1 MIKAV
6 VFDLDDTL
14 ISEKEYVLSGFKTVS
29 KDISFKYNLNFEK
42 VYEKMIVLFNESS
55 QRVFDRIL
63 ESFEYESK
71 METLGKIAKAMIERG
86 SNVNIENLMNELDRE
101 KKDEEIIG

>member
-1 MIKAV
+1 MTINELLPILILLFV
-6 VFDLDDTL
+6 VFILLYTL
-14 ISEKEYVLSGFKTVS
+14 TT
-29 KDISFKYNLNFEK
+29 
-42 VYEKMIVLFNESS
+42 
-55 QRVFDRIL
+55 RIL

-101 KKDEEIIG
+101 KKDKK

>member
-1 MIKAV
+1 MTINELLPILILLFV
-6 VFDLDDTL
+6 VFILVYTL
-14 ISEKEYVLSGFKTVS
+14 TT
-29 KDISFKYNLNFEK
+29 
-42 VYEKMIVLFNESS
+42 
-55 QRVFDRIL
+55 RIF

-101 KKDEEIIG
+101 KKDKEIIG

>member
-1 MIKAV
+1 MTINELLPILILLFV
-6 VFDLDDTL
+6 VFIL
-14 ISEKEYVLSGFKTVS
+14 
-29 KDISFKYNLNFEK
+29 
-42 VYEKMIVLFNESS
+42 VYALTT
-55 QRVFDRIL
+55 RIL

-101 KKDEEIIG
+101 KKDKEIIG

>member
-1 MIKAV
+1 MTINELLPILILLFV
-6 VFDLDDTL
+6 VFILVYTL
-14 ISEKEYVLSGFKTVS
+14 TT
-29 KDISFKYNLNFEK
+29 
-42 VYEKMIVLFNESS
+42 
-55 QRVFDRIL
+55 RIL

-86 SNVNIENLMNELDRE
+86 SNVNIENPMNELDRE

>member
-1 MIKAV
+1 MTINELLPILILLFV
-6 VFDLDDTL
+6 VFILVYTL
-14 ISEKEYVLSGFKTVS
+14 TT
-29 KDISFKYNLNFEK
+29 
-42 VYEKMIVLFNESS
+42 
-55 QRVFDRIL
+55 RIL
-63 ESFEYESK
+63 ENFEYESK

>member
-1 MIKAV
+1 MTINELLPILILLFV
-6 VFDLDDTL
+6 VFIFVYTL
-14 ISEKEYVLSGFKTVS
+14 TT
-29 KDISFKYNLNFEK
+29 
-42 VYEKMIVLFNESS
+42 
-55 QRVFDRIL
+55 RIL

-101 KKDEEIIG
+101 KKDEK

>member
-1 MIKAV
+1 MTINELLPILILLFV
-6 VFDLDDTL
+6 VFILVYTL
-14 ISEKEYVLSGFKTVS
+14 TT
-29 KDISFKYNLNFEK
+29 
-42 VYEKMIVLFNESS
+42 
-55 QRVFDRIL
+55 RIL

-101 KKDEEIIG
+101 KRTRNNRLRRSKCV

>member
-1 MIKAV
+1 MTINELLPILILLFV
-6 VFDLDDTL
+6 VFILVYTL
-14 ISEKEYVLSGFKTVS
+14 TT
-29 KDISFKYNLNFEK
+29 
-42 VYEKMIVLFNESS
+42 
-55 QRVFDRIL
+55 RIL

-101 KKDEEIIG
+101 KEDKK

>member
-1 MIKAV
+1 MTINELLPILILLFV
-6 VFDLDDTL
+6 VFILVYTL
-14 ISEKEYVLSGFKTVS
+14 TT
-29 KDISFKYNLNFEK
+29 
-42 VYEKMIVLFNESS
+42 
-55 QRVFDRIL
+55 RIL

-101 KKDEEIIG
+101 KKDKEKKDKEIIG